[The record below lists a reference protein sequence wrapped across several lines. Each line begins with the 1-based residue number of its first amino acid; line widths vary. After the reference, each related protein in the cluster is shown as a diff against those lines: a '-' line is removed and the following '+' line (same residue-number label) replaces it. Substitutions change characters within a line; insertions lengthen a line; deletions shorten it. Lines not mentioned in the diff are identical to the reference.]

1 MAITTTLVGNVQ
13 REGDQTVEVYKVTTA
28 RANGRTETKAFDI
41 TAKRIGKLASVEGPV
56 AAQILSATPRVA
68 RIQAYPEFP
77 AFIEDASGVAGLE
90 DLSASGTYTGT
101 EPAYFEV
108 KISSS
113 AASPDEFQWR
123 KNGGSWSS
131 ATGITGAA
139 QTLSDGVQITF
150 TATEGHTLN
159 DVWVI
164 IANPATNSFYI
175 KLRGYGG

>member
-1 MAITTTLVGNVQ
+1 MPTATRVGLLQ
-13 REGDQTVEVYKVTTA
+13 REGDQTVEYWKVTTT

-41 TAKRIGKLASVEGPV
+41 TTKRITRIESVEGPV
-56 AAQILSATPRVA
+56 AAQILSTNKKIA

-90 DLSASGTYTGT
+90 DLAAGGTYTGT

-108 KISSS
+108 KISSA

-139 QTLSDGVQITF
+139 QTLSDGVTVTF

-159 DVWVI
+159 DTWVI
-164 IANPATNSFYI
+164 TANPAANSFYV